1 MSRTYKAFIY
11 TEYNIFNKIAQKTP
25 SGGIWGAICKVRGR
39 IPHTALQLNYA
50 EGRRLEASGG
60 KCQVS
65 IVLSVLGSGDF
76 RKLLLT
82 SEHCHLPSH
91 EPG

>member
-1 MSRTYKAFIY
+1 MPRKHLQELSGV
-11 TEYNIFNKIAQKTP
+11 P
-25 SGGIWGAICKVRGR
+25 SVRSEEEF
-39 IPHTALQLNYA
+39 PHTALQLNYA

-65 IVLSVLGSGDF
+65 MVLSVLGSGDF

-82 SEHCHLPSH
+82 SEHCHLLSH